1 VGSDNGFHF
10 VTGEAVWVYATW
22 DDPSLTPPDTR
33 HIAHAIV
40 IQSIKDEKVLI
51 FHESYQ
57 DRNTY
62 WGDISVNQTLVI
74 VDGVL
79 KGRELPRSQRTPGR
93 LLNDPSTWG
102 GSPRELATPPSA
114 APTPDG
120 PEAKT
125 HVVQRGPTAS
135 ISPGPHPLRSTPA
148 PGPRAVN
155 IRGPAHR
162 QTSGIGGK
170 GAGSRRRDCEDR
182 QGSLKVLGCGW

>member
-1 VGSDNGFHF
+1 MRIPPITAQTFEEYQMTKSTMAAGLIAGLVAAVFATPSTADGRPDVFTVVSHEDEIYLIPANPECGAPVGSTEVQQGTEWHHAVGSDDSFHL
-10 VTGEAVWVYATW
+10 VAGEAVWVYTTW

-79 KGRELPRSQRTPGR
+79 KVGNYRGRNE
-93 LLNDPSTWG
+93 
-102 GSPRELATPPSA
+102 PP
-114 APTPDG
+114 
-120 PEAKT
+120 E
-125 HVVQRGPTAS
+125 
-135 ISPGPHPLRSTPA
+135 
-148 PGPRAVN
+148 
-155 IRGPAHR
+155 
-162 QTSGIGGK
+162 
-170 GAGSRRRDCEDR
+170 
-182 QGSLKVLGCGW
+182 GC